1 MLTSGTRITVPA
13 IWDGSSRLMS
23 FSIAMMEVY
32 SVPWAPE
39 TRARTGPRF
48 SPLMTMTGIFVAAS
62 TPAGT
67 SKYPV
72 DFCPGA
78 AEAVPIEKDEACA
91 WTRSGNNRHIQEET
105 RVVAK
110 DVSIDPPW
118 GGRGYREGNDLSNA
132 HSLAEVA

>member
-1 MLTSGTRITVPA
+1 MM
-13 IWDGSSRLMS
+13 WSSPNARTI
-23 FSIAMMEVY
+23 SIGMMEVY

-91 WTRSGNNRHIQEET
+91 STSSGNNRHIPEET
-105 RVVAK
+105 RVRAK
-110 DVSIDPPW
+110 DLSIDPPR
-118 GGRGYREGNDLSNA
+118 GGRGDREGHDLSNA
-132 HSLAEVA
+132 HYAHE